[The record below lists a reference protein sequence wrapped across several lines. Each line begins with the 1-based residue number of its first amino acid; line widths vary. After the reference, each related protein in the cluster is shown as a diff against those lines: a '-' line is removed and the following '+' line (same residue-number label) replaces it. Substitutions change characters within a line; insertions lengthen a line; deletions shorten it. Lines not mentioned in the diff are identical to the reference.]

1 MENPTRPAVQ
11 DLRLYPWQ
19 PCGSGAPVHSLDPDS
34 ASSSCAVG
42 APQGGSRSL
51 GASEL
56 EAEARARGRGPLV
69 CGGEVEARLLQ
80 VVVTLWTQQ
89 HVWPRT
95 GQSCRLG
102 EPLPQRLPT
111 PYQLAVAQASLWRSR
126 AGASLH
132 PLLFALGW
140 PRGEH
145 GGVTGERGLT
155 EIFVLEAVFCVDS
168 PPREIR
174 QKPGR
179 KRC

>member
-1 MENPTRPAVQ
+1 MAAAPRSIVWTQTAPPAPARSV
-11 DLRLYPWQ
+11 LPR
-19 PCGSGAPVHSLDPDS
+19 
-34 ASSSCAVG
+34 VG
-42 APQGGSRSL
+42 PGRL

-56 EAEARARGRGPLV
+56 EAKAGARGRCPLV

-80 VVVTLWTQQ
+80 VVVALWTQR
-89 HVWPRT
+89 HVGPRT

-132 PLLFALGW
+132 PLLFALGR

-145 GGVTGERGLT
+145 GGVNGERGLA
-155 EIFVLEAVFCVDS
+155 EIFVLEAVFCIDS
-168 PPREIR
+168 PSREIR

-179 KRC
+179 KRR